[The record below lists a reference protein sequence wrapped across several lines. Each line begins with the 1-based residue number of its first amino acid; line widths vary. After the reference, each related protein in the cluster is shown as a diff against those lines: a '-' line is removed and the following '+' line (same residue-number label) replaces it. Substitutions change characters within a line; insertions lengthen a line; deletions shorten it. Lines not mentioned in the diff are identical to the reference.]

1 MKKLALIPVLAVMVY
16 GGLRLTSSHDHH
28 ALHDVRDRVWI
39 DHMPRGERDTINV
52 FLMLTRQ
59 PIGVFQAQSA
69 WKGNFEA
76 FRYEKHGNEIRAVF
90 PQTGDREKITVSE
103 CPCDQRGFD
112 YCLEVK
118 GSSRGVTKYY
128 SREEWVIERT
138 SDVQR
143 VLPARN

>member
-1 MKKLALIPVLAVMVY
+1 MKKLALIPLIAVLAY
-16 GGLRLTSSHDHH
+16 GGYRLTSSHGHH
-28 ALHDVRDRVWI
+28 TLHDVRDRVWI

-52 FLMLTRQ
+52 FLLLTRQ
-59 PIGVFQAQSA
+59 PVGVFQASST
-69 WKGNFEA
+69 WKGAYEA

-90 PQTGDREKITVSE
+90 PQTGDREKLTVSE

-118 GSSRGVTKYY
+118 GSARGVKKYY
-128 SREEWVIERT
+128 SREEWIIERA

-143 VLPARN
+143 VLPTGT